1 MSRKTLWTLG
11 KELEEYFQELRDGD
25 RSGIRS
31 HQDDWLLARSSHE
44 RNMRKLRESL
54 R

>member
-25 RSGIRS
+25 RSETTI
-31 HQDDWLLARSSHE
+31 QDYRWTLW
-44 RNMRKLRESL
+44 NMFRGSTISDMIKL
-54 R
+54 